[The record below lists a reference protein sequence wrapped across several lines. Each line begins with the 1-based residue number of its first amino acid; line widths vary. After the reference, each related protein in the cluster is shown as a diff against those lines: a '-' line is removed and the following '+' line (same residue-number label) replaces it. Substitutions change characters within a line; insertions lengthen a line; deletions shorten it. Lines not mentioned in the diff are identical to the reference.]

1 MKRGVERGLRGSQTR
16 CFPVLRTHP
25 PTPSVGD
32 YQGSLPA
39 SQSPEVL
46 LGFYYIGMIDW
57 IMDHKVEFPLQTPLL
72 PGGQA
77 VGMWLRA
84 KPLITWL
91 AFPAWPPH
99 LEIRGH
105 LGVTCLYKR
114 RGPGGPP
121 WITKRLLSAVKFQG
135 FRVSQ
140 EAGTKASQIL
150 S

>member
-1 MKRGVERGLRGSQTR
+1 MKRGVERSERVSD
-16 CFPVLRTHP
+16 PVLP
-25 PTPSVGD
+25 CPQDSSSYPSVCD

-46 LGFYYIGMIDW
+46 LGFYYVGTIDW
-57 IMDHKVEFPLQTPLL
+57 IMDHKVEFHLQSPLL

-77 VGMWLRA
+77 DGMWLRA

-91 AFPAWPPH
+91 AFPVWPPH

-140 EAGTKASQIL
+140 EPGTRASQSL